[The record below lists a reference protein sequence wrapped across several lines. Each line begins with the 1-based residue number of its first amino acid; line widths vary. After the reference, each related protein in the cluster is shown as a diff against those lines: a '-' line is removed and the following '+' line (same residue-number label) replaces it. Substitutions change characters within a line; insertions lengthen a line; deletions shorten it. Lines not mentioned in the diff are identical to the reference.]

1 MPKTIF
7 EKVLPFFNLQTVMED
22 FYRKPLHVV
31 YIFNTELIQQ
41 TSMSAYF
48 RLIISLKLGFCVEK
62 SSILND
68 SDKNQYNNLDLS
80 KLVTD
85 DYFKV

>member
-1 MPKTIF
+1 
-7 EKVLPFFNLQTVMED
+7 
-22 FYRKPLHVV
+22 
-31 YIFNTELIQQ
+31 
-41 TSMSAYF
+41 MSAYF
-48 RLIISLKLGFCVEK
+48 RLIISLKLGFCIEK

-68 SDKNQYNNLDLS
+68 SDKNQYDNVDHS